1 MNPNSGEAQ
10 RNIELP
16 GLSGEELEADNSL
29 ENSPTQSPENSP
41 QTQSVTASSQAASS
55 IALPAQDIA
64 GKMTDDDDVAT
75 DDQVQAT
82 ATDSDRIE
90 KQWVDK
96 AKTIVARTKDDPHEQ
111 KTQMSKVKAEYI
123 KTRFNKTVKADDSV
137 TK

>member
-29 ENSPTQSPENSP
+29 ENSPTQSPENSR

>member
-41 QTQSVTASSQAASS
+41 QTQSVTASSRAASS

-64 GKMTDDDDVAT
+64 GKMTDDDGVAT

>member
-29 ENSPTQSPENSP
+29 ENSPTQSPENSR

-64 GKMTDDDDVAT
+64 GKMTDDDGVAT